1 MDSNEIIRNRLAK
14 HLEGGEAFMSIKEML
29 RQIPFSDINFR
40 PENLPYS
47 FYELFYHITY
57 TQKDILDFT
66 TKDSYQ
72 EHKWPDN
79 YWPKEKKCK
88 NEGEWK
94 TLQAEYFDGRNRL
107 KNFLLNFENDLT
119 KPVKNGKDEQ
129 TLLREILLV
138 IEHTAYHTGQMLI
151 ILRLLNL
158 H

>member
-1 MDSNEIIRNRLAK
+1 MSENKLIRERLAK
-14 HLEGGEAFMSIKEML
+14 HLEGGEAFMPVKKML
-29 RQIPFSDINFR
+29 PKIPFSDINLR

-47 FYELFYHITY
+47 FYELFYHITF
-57 TQKDILDFT
+57 TQKDILEFSTSEDY
-66 TKDSYQ
+66 K

-88 NEGEWK
+88 TEEEWK
-94 TLQAEYFDGRNRL
+94 TLQAEYFDSRNRL
-107 KNFLLNFENDLT
+107 KTFLLNFENDLT
-119 KPVKNGKDEQ
+119 KPVLNGKDEQ